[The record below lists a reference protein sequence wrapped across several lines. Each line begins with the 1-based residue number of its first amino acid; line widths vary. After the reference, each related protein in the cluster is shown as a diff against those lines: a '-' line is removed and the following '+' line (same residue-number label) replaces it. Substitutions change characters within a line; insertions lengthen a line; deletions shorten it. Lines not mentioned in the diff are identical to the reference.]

1 MVQKESSYGTPVTG
15 SETFLPVKP
24 GTLFKGYPELI
35 ENSNVIA
42 SRLKQAPNQ
51 GRRLRT
57 GTITMDMW
65 PTLIGLVTELHL
77 GASSNADNGDDS
89 YIHYWL
95 HPITGVNAGAS
106 WTVHQAVGASVA
118 DQFDGVKSNNMIIRA
133 DSSGNAEVELEC
145 VGQGLTE
152 DVARETSFSYPS
164 NATSPPMYFGDAY
177 ITLTDSGGSDTILLC
192 ANSIE
197 IQLPMNY
204 DTERFK
210 ICSSASNEIKEPVF
224 NGIAGC
230 TVTMNVDADRYL
242 ISRARDFTQ
251 MDLFIKFAN
260 NNYEPGST
268 PTYGYWQIEI
278 PAVRLAPD
286 TEIPTTEDRT
296 QMDITFECG
305 YGGTT
310 TNSGTDEVMYEVKV
324 VDAVADYAG

>member
-1 MVQKESSYGTPVTG
+1 MAELSNPTGIGQDGYLMVQKESAYGTPVTG

-24 GTLFKGYPELI
+24 GTLFKGYPEPI

-51 GRRLRT
+51 GRRMRT

-65 PTLIGLVTELHL
+65 PTLMGLVTELHL
-77 GASSNADNGDDS
+77 GASSNADNGDGS

-95 HPITGVNAGAS
+95 HPITGNNAGAS
-106 WTVHQAVGASVA
+106 WTVHQCVGASVG
-118 DQFDGVKSNNMIIRA
+118 DQFDGVKSNNMIIRS

-152 DVARETSFSYPS
+152 DIARETSFSYPS

-210 ICSSASNEIKEPVF
+210 ICSSASNEIKDGVLFWRLRGARVYVILE
-224 NGIAGC
+224 IAAHLFKFDLQTGNDF
-230 TVTMNVDADRYL
+230 V
-242 ISRARDFTQ
+242 SRAEFS
-251 MDLFIKFAN
+251 K
-260 NNYEPGST
+260 G
-268 PTYGYWQIEI
+268 TYLLTVPSELLQ
-278 PAVRLAPD
+278 PFCAD
-286 TEIPTTEDRT
+286 
-296 QMDITFECG
+296 
-305 YGGTT
+305 
-310 TNSGTDEVMYEVKV
+310 S
-324 VDAVADYAG
+324 VADPFYGIRLSLE